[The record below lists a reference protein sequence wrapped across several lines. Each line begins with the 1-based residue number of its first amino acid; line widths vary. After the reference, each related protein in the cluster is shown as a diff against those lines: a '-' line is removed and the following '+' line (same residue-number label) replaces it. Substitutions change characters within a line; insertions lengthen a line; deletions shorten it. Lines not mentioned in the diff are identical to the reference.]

1 MDKKDNV
8 LKKEF
13 KQKDVQRLR
22 NLLTKKYG
30 DKTTVGVG
38 YTKQQEFHEE
48 GDVWESDGR
57 SWTIKNGIKQ
67 NITKL
72 DKAKESIHLPLFCPC
87 CSNVMKPHLD
97 KRFYLQYKRCFN
109 CQVDFE
115 SDLRKKGLLEEY
127 EKFVLNSDIDGI
139 INDFNIWIDEEI
151 SESNTSYVT
160 EAGDVERWVGSS
172 KQKLL
177 ENKEETIKYLQSLK
191 K

>member
-1 MDKKDNV
+1 
-8 LKKEF
+8 
-13 KQKDVQRLR
+13 
-22 NLLTKKYG
+22 
-30 DKTTVGVG
+30 
-38 YTKQQEFHEE
+38 
-48 GDVWESDGR
+48 
-57 SWTIKNGIKQ
+57 
-67 NITKL
+67 
-72 DKAKESIHLPLFCPC
+72 
-87 CSNVMKPHLD
+87 MKPHLD

-127 EKFVLNSDIDGI
+127 EKFILNSDIDGI

-151 SESNTSYVT
+151 NGSNTSYVT

>member
-1 MDKKDNV
+1 MSDNV

-13 KQKDVQRLR
+13 QQKDVQRLR
-22 NLLTKKYG
+22 NLMQGKYG
-30 DKTTVGVG
+30 EKTIVGTG

-57 SWTIKNGIKQ
+57 QWTIKNGIKQ

-72 DKAKESIHLPLFCPC
+72 DKAKESINLPLFCPC
-87 CSNVMKPHLD
+87 CSNIMKKQSD
-97 KRFYLQYKRCFN
+97 KLFYLQYKRCFD
-109 CQVDFE
+109 CQIDFE
-115 SDLRKKGLLEEY
+115 TELKIKGLWNDY
-127 EKFVLNSDIDGI
+127 EKHITNSDIDGI
-139 INDFNIWIDEEI
+139 INDFNIWMDEEI

>member
-1 MDKKDNV
+1 MK
-8 LKKEF
+8 
-13 KQKDVQRLR
+13 
-22 NLLTKKYG
+22 
-30 DKTTVGVG
+30 
-38 YTKQQEFHEE
+38 
-48 GDVWESDGR
+48 
-57 SWTIKNGIKQ
+57 KQ
-67 NITKL
+67 NDKL
-72 DKAKESIHLPLFCPC
+72 
-87 CSNVMKPHLD
+87 
-97 KRFYLQYKRCFN
+97 FYLQYKRCFE

-127 EKFVLNSDIDGI
+127 EKFIINSDIDGI

>member
-1 MDKKDNV
+1 MSDNV

-13 KQKDVQRLR
+13 QQKDVQRLR
-22 NLLTKKYG
+22 NLMQGKYG
-30 DKTTVGVG
+30 EKTIVGTG
-38 YTKQQEFHEE
+38 YTKQHEFHEE
-48 GDVWESDGR
+48 GEIWEENGR
-57 SWTIKNGIKQ
+57 QWTIKNGIKQ

-72 DKAKESIHLPLFCPC
+72 DKAKESINLPLFCPC
-87 CSNVMKPHLD
+87 CSKMMKPHLD
-97 KRFYLQYKRCFN
+97 KSFYLQYKRCFN

-115 SDLRKKGLLEEY
+115 TELKVKGLWEEY
-127 EKFVLNSDIDGI
+127 EKNIINSDIDGI

-151 SESNTSYVT
+151 NESNVSYVT

-177 ENKEETIKYLQSLK
+177 ESKEETIKYLQNLK

>member
-1 MDKKDNV
+1 MPENV

-13 KQKDVQRLR
+13 QQKDVQRLR
-22 NLLTKKYG
+22 NLMTGKYG
-30 DKTTVGVG
+30 EKTIVGTG

-48 GDVWESDGR
+48 GEIWEEDGR
-57 SWTIKNGIKQ
+57 QWTIKNGIKQ

-72 DKAKESIHLPLFCPC
+72 DKAKESIHLPMFCPC
-87 CSNVMKPHLD
+87 CSNLMKPHLD

-115 SDLRKKGLLEEY
+115 TELKIKGLWNDY
-127 EKFVLNSDIDGI
+127 EKHIINSDIDGI
-139 INDFNIWIDEEI
+139 TQEFNIWMDEEI
-151 SESNTSYVT
+151 NESNTSYIT

-177 ENKEETIKYLQSLK
+177 ESKEETIKYLQSLK

>member
-1 MDKKDNV
+1 
-8 LKKEF
+8 
-13 KQKDVQRLR
+13 
-22 NLLTKKYG
+22 
-30 DKTTVGVG
+30 
-38 YTKQQEFHEE
+38 
-48 GDVWESDGR
+48 
-57 SWTIKNGIKQ
+57 
-67 NITKL
+67 
-72 DKAKESIHLPLFCPC
+72 
-87 CSNVMKPHLD
+87 MKPHLD

-139 INDFNIWIDEEI
+139 INEFNIWIDEEI
-151 SESNTSYVT
+151 NGSNTSYVT

-177 ENKEETIKYLQSLK
+177 ESKEETIKYLQSLK